1 MAYKIIKDREV
12 VDASILWQELEE
24 GAQPSADAHVL
35 VSLARAEAEGLDAL
49 RTQAAGVGLLLTGA
63 DDAATAVRFFDKVD
77 TIAILFPKFA
87 DGRGYSI
94 ARLLR
99 ERHGW
104 KGELRAR
111 GQIIH
116 DQLFYLSR
124 CGFDVLEVQEHK
136 DPSAALGA
144 FEDFSVTYQPA
155 TDGNAPVYAHERPWP
170 EQTKG

>member
-1 MAYKIIKDREV
+1 MARKIIKDREV
-12 VDASILWQELEE
+12 VEEQILWTELEE
-24 GAQPSADAHVL
+24 GAQPSAGAHVL
-35 VSLARAEAEGLDAL
+35 VSLAHAKEHGLDAL
-49 RTQAAGVGLLLTGA
+49 KSQAAGVGLLLTGA
-63 DDAATAVRFFDKVD
+63 DDAGEVVPFFESLD

-136 DPSAALGA
+136 DAQDALGA
-144 FEDFSVTYQPA
+144 FKDFSVTYQPA
-155 TDGNAPVYAHERPWP
+155 TDGAQPVYAHERPWP
-170 EQTKG
+170 KSP